1 MARRVS
7 CAATATRSVIALS
20 MLVLL
25 GAGCASPHGGPVP
38 MSPVDITGVWVGAWS
53 DGVSSSPSRLELQ
66 QTGSTVT
73 GYSRIFGNARRSGA
87 LQGTVVGD
95 FLSYRG
101 VTGNFGAEFTVT
113 GDEIRG
119 YGTASGARGLF
130 RREK

>member
-1 MARRVS
+1 M
-7 CAATATRSVIALS
+7 TRSVIALS

-25 GAGCASPHGGPVP
+25 GAGCASSHDVAAPS
-38 MSPVDITGVWVGAWS
+38 SPVDTTVDVTGVWVGAWN
-53 DGVSSSPSRLELQ
+53 DGQNSYPAVLELQ

-73 GYSRIFGNARRSGA
+73 GYSRNFGNARRSGA

-113 GDEIRG
+113 GDEMRG

>member
-1 MARRVS
+1 M
-7 CAATATRSVIALS
+7 TRSMIALS

-25 GAGCASPHGGPVP
+25 GAGCASSHDLAVP
-38 MSPVDITGVWVGAWS
+38 SSPVEITVDVTGVWVGAWN
-53 DGVSSSPSRLELQ
+53 DGQNPYPAVLELQ

-73 GYSRIFGNARRSGA
+73 GSQRHSVARRSGA

-101 VTGNFGAEFTVT
+101 VTGDFGAELTVT
-113 GDEIRG
+113 GDEMRG
-119 YGTASGARGLF
+119 YGTASGAPGLF

>member
-1 MARRVS
+1 M
-7 CAATATRSVIALS
+7 TRSVIALS

-25 GAGCASPHGGPVP
+25 GAGCASSHDVAAPS
-38 MSPVDITGVWVGAWS
+38 SPVDITVDVTGVWVGAWN
-53 DGVSSSPSRLELQ
+53 DGQNSYPAVLELQ

-113 GDEIRG
+113 GDEMRG